1 MQRYK
6 RKKPKKKKIGV
17 FIVNLLICLCACP
30 VTVHAYD
37 SIYQDILINYK
48 DYFVNN
54 SIIKDAFRYIQ
65 WGIVSLLYWMA
76 DGAQSLYK
84 NTLGLIDFTQY
95 SGLTDLVSTL
105 QTIFT
110 ILMALSL
117 VYLGFVMMF
126 NHKKVPNIISAVV
139 LGAFTISA
147 LSSVMITA
155 NSAVIAFCNDLVPD
169 SMADEVV
176 NANLIDL
183 YYVDQSCGGLDTFS
197 ADQMATYHYD
207 IDNFDIEAIDINEV
221 MNYRNDFLSD
231 GGEELLKIKV
241 SLYPDGT
248 VNESDV
254 YNGWGWNST
263 GDDDWFNE
271 FYYRYHIDTFSICV
285 SLIAVLIVYLCIAY
299 KTARL
304 IWELAIKR
312 ILALLYAADM
322 GGSQK
327 TIKIL
332 GNIKD
337 TYCMLMFTA
346 IILKIFTL
354 FNLWLSEKYAG
365 NGFTYCMIL
374 LFVSM
379 AVIDGPNIIQQ
390 LTGEDAGLQSAFGK
404 MTALYSGARGAVR
417 NTTGHMANGI
427 RSVVAAKRHHD
438 LTSALGKTRKGL
450 NNAGANNLKS
460 GSDSSGKNND
470 IQNAMKDSNK
480 KGNDPLRTQNTSEND
495 PKAKGKMDTA
505 KSGNDDLRAAM
516 RGDHKGKEQSID
528 PASTTEATG
537 KDQNIDVAAA
547 DIKDQNADIA
557 DAMKADPDQK
567 NVNEDISKAAARQ
580 NEAKGNNPSPGTA
593 NKGTNKNLP
602 PKAGNS
608 TSKAEN
614 SSAKGKNIS
623 EASKA
628 SITSKAPINNES
640 SNPKNIRVDGSS
652 PSRVAEK
659 EKMQQINRSD
669 NLK

>member
-1 MQRYK
+1 MRRIK
-6 RKKPKKKKIGV
+6 VKEKHHKKKKIGV
-17 FIVNLLICLCACP
+17 FIANLLICLCSCP

-65 WGIVSLLYWMA
+65 WGIVSLLHWMA
-76 DGAQSLYK
+76 DGAQTLYQS
-84 NTLGLIDFTQY
+84 TLGLIDFTQY
-95 SGLTDLVSTL
+95 SGLTDFTSTL
-105 QTIFT
+105 QGIFT
-110 ILMALSL
+110 IIMTLSL

-126 NHKKVPNIISAVV
+126 NHKKVPNIISAVI

-155 NSAVIAFCNDLVPD
+155 NTAVIAFCNDLVPD
-169 SMADEVV
+169 SMADEIV
-176 NANLIDL
+176 NSNLIDL

-197 ADQMATYHYD
+197 DDQMATYHYD
-207 IDNFDIEAIDINEV
+207 IDNFNMDAIDINEV

-231 GGEELLKIKV
+231 GGKELIKRKA

-248 VNESDV
+248 VNESEV
-254 YNGWGWNST
+254 YNGFGWNST
-263 GDDDWFNE
+263 NDDDWFNQ
-271 FYYRYHIDTFSICV
+271 FYYRYYFSPFYICV
-285 SLIAVLIVYLCIAY
+285 SLIAVLIVFLCVSY
-299 KTARL
+299 KTSRL
-304 IWELAIKR
+304 TWELALKK
-312 ILALLYAADM
+312 ILAILYAGDM
-322 GGSQK
+322 SGAQK

-332 GNIKD
+332 GSIKD

-346 IILKIFTL
+346 IILKVFTL
-354 FNLWLSEKYAG
+354 FNVWLSDKYAN

-438 LTSALGKTRKGL
+438 LTSALGKTKKGL
-450 NNAGANNLKS
+450 NNAGASNLKS
-460 GSDSSGKNND
+460 GNDPSGKNND

-505 KSGNDDLRAAM
+505 KSGNEDLRAAM
-516 RGDHKGKEQSID
+516 RGKDS
-528 PASTTEATG
+528 ASAEETAG
-537 KDQNIDVAAA
+537 NDKNIDTAAT

-557 DAMKADPDQK
+557 DAMKADSDQK
-567 NVNEDISKAAARQ
+567 NVNEDISKAADLQ
-580 NEAKGNNPSPGTA
+580 NEAKGNNPSPGTV
-593 NKGTNKNLP
+593 NTGTNRNLP
-602 PKAGNS
+602 PKAGNNNG
-608 TSKAEN
+608 KE
-614 SSAKGKNIS
+614 KNIS

-628 SITSKAPINNES
+628 NITSKAPMNNGS
-640 SNPKNIRVDGSS
+640 SNPKNIRAGSSS
-652 PSRVAEK
+652 PSRAAEK
-659 EKMQQINRSD
+659 KKMQQINRSD